1 MWPCQSIFLPTENC
15 WPGSNW
21 SIGGGGR
28 RRFRSA
34 RRRWNVLTGSAT
46 AGSREHGGGRRG
58 RRQRNSAYACEIGS
72 TRKCRRSS
80 KHHLSS
86 VARVIFLIFRDTATP

>member
-1 MWPCQSIFLPTENC
+1 MWPCQSISLPIENC

-28 RRFRSA
+28 RRSRSA
-34 RRRWNVLTGSAT
+34 RRRWSVLKGSAT
-46 AGSREHGGGRRG
+46 AGSREYGGGRRG
-58 RRQRNSAYACEIGS
+58 SRQKNSAYACEIGS

-80 KHHLSS
+80 KRQLFS
-86 VARVIFLIFRDTATP
+86 VARFIFLIFRDTAA